1 MIVGGGRVL
10 TPDGALDDGSVTI
23 DGRLITSISRRDGTV
38 DVDAG
43 GGWIVPGLI
52 DLQING
58 AHGIDVT
65 TQPDRIDELGATLVR
80 YGVTAFVPTVITCAE
95 PVRRAALAAWAARD
109 PAGAPAAAVPL
120 GLHIEGPMLSP
131 ARKGAHPATLLA
143 APSADMIDGWSPETG
158 VVLATIAPEL
168 PGAIEVITE
177 LAVRGV
183 VVSIGH
189 TDGSSA
195 DFARA
200 RAAGARYVTHL
211 FNAMRPFSHRD
222 PGPIGAAL
230 ADDDVVVGVICDGL
244 HVDPIA
250 VRFAFRALGAARLNL
265 VTDAVSALG
274 VGAGAGR
281 LASVAVTIGADGVR
295 NADGV
300 LAGSTLSLDRA
311 VRNLIAFTGCEVAD
325 AVATVT
331 STPADLLGLA
341 DRGRLVPGRRAD
353 ITVLDGDLCVIATV
367 VGGEVAWRS

>member
-10 TPDGALDDGSVTI
+10 TPDGVVADGAVTTDD
-23 DGRLITSISRRDGTV
+23 DLITGIGRPPGPLDI
-38 DVDAG
+38 DAR
-43 GGWIVPGLI
+43 GGWIVPGFI

-65 TQPDRIDELGATLVR
+65 TEPDRIDELGQALVR
-80 YGVTAFVPTVITCAE
+80 YGVTAFVPTVITCSE
-95 PVRRAALAAWAARD
+95 PVRRAALAAWAGRD
-109 PAGAPAAAVPL
+109 AGELPGAVPL

-131 ARKGAHPATLLA
+131 ARKGAHPADLLVE
-143 APSADMIDGWSPETG
+143 PSSELIAGWSRDVG
-158 VVLATIAPEL
+158 VVLATVAPEL
-168 PGAIEVITE
+168 PGATGVIAE
-177 LAVRGV
+177 LAARGV

-189 TDGSSA
+189 TDATAA
-195 DFARA
+195 DFAAGRS
-200 RAAGARYVTHL
+200 AGARYVTHL

-222 PGPIGAAL
+222 PGPVGSAL
-230 ADDDVVVGVICDGL
+230 ADDDVVVGLICDGI
-244 HVDPIA
+244 HVDPVA
-250 VRFAFRALGAARLNL
+250 VRMAFRALGAARLNL

-274 VGAGAGR
+274 VDAGR
-281 LASVAVTIGADGVR
+281 LGNVSVTIGDDGVR

-311 VRNLIAFTGCEVAD
+311 VRNLVAFTGCGVAD

-341 DRGRLVPGRRAD
+341 DRGRLAVGKRAD
-353 ITVLDGDLCVIATV
+353 VAVLDRELNVIATV